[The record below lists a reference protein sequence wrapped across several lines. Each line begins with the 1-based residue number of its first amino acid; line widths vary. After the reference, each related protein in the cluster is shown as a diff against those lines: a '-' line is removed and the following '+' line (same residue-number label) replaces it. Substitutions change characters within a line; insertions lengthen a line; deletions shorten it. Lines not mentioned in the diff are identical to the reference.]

1 MADLPT
7 TFLCPKR
14 PGELYLTPATCAVNH
29 KLAQTAVDE
38 AKVRLW
44 DCRDCPVGAKN
55 LAEAKGLTIKE
66 IEWDQ
71 ERASKRKK
79 ESYQRGHAISHRAS
93 PHLLAATLEFVR
105 GKGRCTAYEA
115 AAHFGRHR
123 ETIAERFIKMERA
136 GMIRRSRGVGVQLY
150 WEAVG

>member
-1 MADLPT
+1 MDDLPA
-7 TFLCPKR
+7 TFLCPRR
-14 PGELYLTPATCAVNH
+14 PGELRLTSAACAVNH

-66 IEWDQ
+66 VEWDQ
-71 ERASKRKK
+71 QRKR

-93 PHLLAATLEFVR
+93 PHLLAATLEVVRSR
-105 GKGRCTAYEA
+105 GKCTAYEA
-115 AAHFGRHR
+115 AAHFNRHR
-123 ETIAERFIKMERA
+123 ETIAERFINMERA
-136 GMIRRSRGVGVQLY
+136 GMLRRSRGVGVQLY
-150 WEAVG
+150 WEAVE